1 VTTAVANATPPALA
15 ARKPLRVLIADADA
29 KTRTQLADAVEKFD
43 PLIAIHEAS
52 DGDETADRIVALKP
66 DVAFVNVKLPGMS
79 GAEAVAV
86 ARLQQVKPLTIL
98 MSDDV
103 ITRWVALSTEL
114 NAYEFLKKPFDPEH
128 IASMLRAVTRMREKL
143 SLLLIDD
150 SQTARALVRRMLAN
164 ARFDLE
170 VDETDTGR
178 HAIKLMQIKKYDL
191 ALIDLNMDGIDGFE
205 TACQAR
211 EVSPDTTLLLMTAT
225 RDEKIEQASR
235 HFGVA
240 GFLQKPFYAHHV
252 EDILHDIFGLRR
264 PYLLNVIGRVHSRAG
279 ARKAKAAY

>member
-1 VTTAVANATPPALA
+1 VTTAVANATPPAVA
-15 ARKPLRVLIADADA
+15 ARKPLRVLIADAAAD
-29 KTRTQLADAVEKFD
+29 TRAILVETIEKFD
-43 PLIAIHEAS
+43 PLTDIHETPNGEEA
-52 DGDETADRIVALKP
+52 AKLIVSLKP
-66 DVAFVNVKLPGMS
+66 DIAFVNVKLPGMG

-86 ARLQQVKPLTIL
+86 ARLQQAKPLTIL

-103 ITRWVALSTEL
+103 ITRWVALSTEV

-128 IASMLRAVTRMREKL
+128 ITAMLRAVTRMREKL
-143 SLLLIDD
+143 SLLLVDD
-150 SQTARALVRRMLAN
+150 SQTARTLVRRMLAN
-164 ARFDLE
+164 SRFDLT
-170 VDETDTGR
+170 VDETDNGR

-191 ALIDLNMDGIDGFE
+191 ALIDLNMEGIDGFE

-211 EVSPDTTLLLMTAT
+211 EVSPETTLLLMTAT
-225 RDEKIEQASR
+225 RDEKIEHASR

-279 ARKAKAAY
+279 GKKAKAAQ